1 MKTKTKAK
9 RFLSTRLEELS
20 DKVDREMRKMHKAN
34 SYPKYPAEMFKH
46 MEKLYYEVGKAAFVA
61 DRIEEQ
67 KGWTQDND
75 RPKIVR
81 GAQ

>member
-1 MKTKTKAK
+1 
-9 RFLSTRLEELS
+9 
-20 DKVDREMRKMHKAN
+20 
-34 SYPKYPAEMFKH
+34 

-67 KGWTQDND
+67 KGWTLDND

-81 GAQ
+81 GAQKTAL